1 MWCIEV
7 ILEFPL
13 SFSYMSPCS
22 AYNVTD
28 SWKQLH
34 KFLTPIVG
42 MKASA
47 PAASC
52 AACLLGHD
60 LVRNDSLRLVLKLGR
75 RALRGRGL
83 SGSLSHDVGRWVGV
97 DSVCGP
103 GL

>member
-1 MWCIEV
+1 MSASLI
-7 ILEFPL
+7 L
-13 SFSYMSPCS
+13 SFYVYSLRS
-22 AYNVTD
+22 AYSVTD

-42 MKASA
+42 KKASA

-75 RALRGRGL
+75 RHFVLR
-83 SGSLSHDVGRWVGV
+83 
-97 DSVCGP
+97 
-103 GL
+103 

>member
-1 MWCIEV
+1 
-7 ILEFPL
+7 
-13 SFSYMSPCS
+13 MSPCS

-42 MKASA
+42 TKASA

-75 RALRGRGL
+75 RHFVLR
-83 SGSLSHDVGRWVGV
+83 
-97 DSVCGP
+97 
-103 GL
+103 